1 MLVQRRNSKSESK
14 KGKKKHMSKE
24 IRNTQFWLDLA
35 EANPDAVI
43 FDGPGDKDF
52 FDCCIVGYAGR
63 GDELPLLVYN
73 GEKMIER
80 LMFGHEISY
89 EDASEYLS
97 FNTFGAWLGEGTPLI
112 LRPKTE
118 TTQRRWERSQNNECG
133 SAP

>member
-1 MLVQRRNSKSESK
+1 MNGSPRIPNPVFVTGAGSK
-14 KGKKKHMSKE
+14 KKQQKRKQERQKKHMSEE

-52 FDCCIVGYAGR
+52 FDSCIVGYAGR
-63 GDELPLLVYN
+63 VNELPLLVYD
-73 GEKMIER
+73 GEKMIEH
-80 LMFGHEISY
+80 LMFGHKVSY

-112 LRPKTE
+112 LRPIKE
-118 TTQRRWERSQNNECG
+118 G
-133 SAP
+133 